1 MRMISRYTR
10 KPVPPDALEIHG
22 LAKNALE
29 HHPLPEPRDDIY
41 PATAATESYEE
52 FLRESEILKESNYP
66 DITAADNGSSW
77 SASQSYTGT
86 STEDSS
92 VFSWGYDEFDK
103 AATRQVQQMFR
114 HIDELLYE
122 QKESVHVEGLQVEC
136 QQWTSSFPH
145 LRILGKQVVIP
156 TDEGFGWYSSS
167 PSSSLGS
174 LDVSPVQE
182 RDSSEFSILGKKI
195 PLWVTPIH
203 KDADISKPPTVCS
216 VESEEGEDGVI
227 VSEGIMEEYL
237 AFDCRDVEE
246 ELHERKMGLSSD
258 RQKLGFPPIS
268 PCYCMKDA
276 VLTYVFDDV
285 WSEVLGSVEELIC
298 RHWEGSVSGNDDEK
312 NVITAET
319 MRMDPGS
326 PFLQFEPLPLV
337 LPRVPQAKMP
347 SITSN
352 LCPQPRC
359 SRKTK
364 KRRKSPQ
371 INVSQGSSGG
381 PQQNLNGLMV
391 IHGMHLQQ
399 RNLPLIDKILDLD
412 DKPLLRPGSSSI
424 LSTRT
429 RPNRTLELSTSSLS
443 YSAHSARRRNPPPRT
458 LHPINT
464 NHSRSGT
471 PRSMDEV
478 IRGTRLP
485 TAHDQL
491 FSPSLM
497 PLSRNN
503 LLPPISTADVV
514 EHLNT
519 VGSQRQTDPRGN
531 SSRAQSAMEDEINHQ
546 QPQERLFLPDHFSR
560 PNTTHA
566 FWPDPQ
572 YRRSCTV
579 IDYANQTRT
588 SRGSAGT
595 GTCNILT
602 EIIIMAV
609 MWGICCFHITSL
621 KLYLQHEQKTPIN
634 KFILYLIYSSDLLL
648 YKVSQIWGLCGFS
661 SCHM

>member
-22 LAKNALE
+22 LVKHALE
-29 HHPLPEPRDDIY
+29 HHPLPEPLDDIY
-41 PATAATESYEE
+41 TATPATESYEE
-52 FLRESEILKESNYP
+52 FLRESETLKESNYP

-122 QKESVHVEGLQVEC
+122 QKESVHVEGLQEEC

-174 LDVSPVQE
+174 VDVSPVQE
-182 RDSSEFSILGKKI
+182 RDYSEFSILGKKI
-195 PLWVTPIH
+195 PLCVTPVH
-203 KDADISKPPTVCS
+203 KDVDFSKPPTVCS

-298 RHWEGSVSGNDDEK
+298 RHWEGSVSDDEK
-312 NVITAET
+312 KVITVET

-352 LCPQPRC
+352 L
-359 SRKTK
+359 
-364 KRRKSPQ
+364 

-381 PQQNLNGLMV
+381 PQQNLNGLMM
-391 IHGMHLQQ
+391 IHGIHLQQ

-412 DKPLLRPGSSSI
+412 DKSLLRPGSSSI

-491 FSPSLM
+491 MSPSLM

-519 VGSQRQTDPRGN
+519 VRSQRQTEARGN

-579 IDYANQTRT
+579 IDYANQPRT

-595 GTCNILT
+595 VG
-602 EIIIMAV
+602 
-609 MWGICCFHITSL
+609 
-621 KLYLQHEQKTPIN
+621 LQLHGSVRAHSRGGSVTRSRQ
-634 KFILYLIYSSDLLL
+634 
-648 YKVSQIWGLCGFS
+648 GL
-661 SCHM
+661 

>member
-22 LAKNALE
+22 LVKHALE
-29 HHPLPEPRDDIY
+29 HHPLPEPLDDIY
-41 PATAATESYEE
+41 TATPATESYEE
-52 FLRESEILKESNYP
+52 FLRESETLKESNYP

-122 QKESVHVEGLQVEC
+122 QKESVHVEGLQEEC

-145 LRILGKQVVIP
+145 LR
-156 TDEGFGWYSSS
+156 
-167 PSSSLGS
+167 
-174 LDVSPVQE
+174 
-182 RDSSEFSILGKKI
+182 FSILGKKI
-195 PLWVTPIH
+195 PLCVTPVH
-203 KDADISKPPTVCS
+203 KDVDFSKPPTVCS

-298 RHWEGSVSGNDDEK
+298 RHWEGSVSDDEK
-312 NVITAET
+312 KVITVET

-352 LCPQPRC
+352 LCPQPRG

-381 PQQNLNGLMV
+381 PQQNLNGLMM
-391 IHGMHLQQ
+391 IHGIHLQQ

-412 DKPLLRPGSSSI
+412 DKSLLRPGSSSI

-491 FSPSLM
+491 MSPSLM

-519 VGSQRQTDPRGN
+519 VRSQRQTEARGN

-579 IDYANQTRT
+579 IDYANQPRT

-595 GTCNILT
+595 VG
-602 EIIIMAV
+602 
-609 MWGICCFHITSL
+609 
-621 KLYLQHEQKTPIN
+621 LQLHGSVRAHSRGGSVTRSRQ
-634 KFILYLIYSSDLLL
+634 
-648 YKVSQIWGLCGFS
+648 GL
-661 SCHM
+661 

>member
-22 LAKNALE
+22 LVKHALE
-29 HHPLPEPRDDIY
+29 HHPLPEPLDDIY
-41 PATAATESYEE
+41 TATPATESYEE
-52 FLRESEILKESNYP
+52 FLRESETLKESNYP

-122 QKESVHVEGLQVEC
+122 QKESVHVEGLQEEC

-145 LRILGKQVVIP
+145 LR
-156 TDEGFGWYSSS
+156 
-167 PSSSLGS
+167 
-174 LDVSPVQE
+174 
-182 RDSSEFSILGKKI
+182 FSILGKKI
-195 PLWVTPIH
+195 PLCVTPVH
-203 KDADISKPPTVCS
+203 KDVDFSKPPTVCS

-237 AFDCRDVEE
+237 AFDCRDVRKLRVSVGNTTYFVQLAQWKQKEE

-298 RHWEGSVSGNDDEK
+298 RHWEGSVSDDEK
-312 NVITAET
+312 KVITVET

-352 LCPQPRC
+352 LCPQPRG

-381 PQQNLNGLMV
+381 PQQNLNGLMM
-391 IHGMHLQQ
+391 IHGIHLQQ

-412 DKPLLRPGSSSI
+412 DKSLLRPGSSSI

-491 FSPSLM
+491 MSPSLM

-519 VGSQRQTDPRGN
+519 VRSQRQTEARGN

-579 IDYANQTRT
+579 IDYANQPRT

-595 GTCNILT
+595 VG
-602 EIIIMAV
+602 
-609 MWGICCFHITSL
+609 
-621 KLYLQHEQKTPIN
+621 LQLHGSVRAHSRGGSVTRSRQ
-634 KFILYLIYSSDLLL
+634 
-648 YKVSQIWGLCGFS
+648 GL
-661 SCHM
+661 

>member
-10 KPVPPDALEIHG
+10 KPVPRDALEIHG
-22 LAKNALE
+22 LAKHALE
-29 HHPLPEPRDDIY
+29 HHPLAEPLDDIY
-41 PATAATESYEE
+41 TATPATESYEE
-52 FLRESEILKESNYP
+52 FLRESETLKESNYP
-66 DITAADNGSSW
+66 DITPADNGSSW

-103 AATRQVQQMFR
+103 AATRQVQEMFR

-122 QKESVHVEGLQVEC
+122 QKESVHVEGLQEEC

-195 PLWVTPIH
+195 PLCVTPVH
-203 KDADISKPPTVCS
+203 KDVDFSKPPTVCS

-227 VSEGIMEEYL
+227 VSEGTTEEYL

-285 WSEVLGSVEELIC
+285 WREVLDSVEELIC
-298 RHWEGSVSGNDDEK
+298 RHWEGSVSDDEK
-312 NVITAET
+312 NVITVET
-319 MRMDPGS
+319 RRMDPGS

-347 SITSN
+347 SVTSN
-352 LCPQPRC
+352 L
-359 SRKTK
+359 
-364 KRRKSPQ
+364 
-371 INVSQGSSGG
+371 INVSQGSSGS

-391 IHGMHLQQ
+391 IHGIHLQQ
-399 RNLPLIDKILDLD
+399 RNLPLIEKILDLD

-429 RPNRTLELSTSSLS
+429 RLNRTLELSTSSLS

-491 FSPSLM
+491 LSPSLM

-503 LLPPISTADVV
+503 LLPPISTADVM

-519 VGSQRQTDPRGN
+519 VRSQRQTKARGN

-572 YRRSCTV
+572 YHRSCTV
-579 IDYANQTRT
+579 IDYANQPWT

-595 GTCNILT
+595 ASVPIDWKIAN
-602 EIIIMAV
+602 V
-609 MWGICCFHITSL
+609 
-621 KLYLQHEQKTPIN
+621 TPIFKKGSRGDPGN
-634 KFILYLIYSSDLLL
+634 Y
-648 YKVSQIWGLCGFS
+648 
-661 SCHM
+661 

>member
-22 LAKNALE
+22 LAKHALE
-29 HHPLPEPRDDIY
+29 HHPLPEPLDDIY
-41 PATAATESYEE
+41 TATPATESYEE
-52 FLRESEILKESNYP
+52 FLRESETLKESNYP

-122 QKESVHVEGLQVEC
+122 QKESVHVEGLQEEC

-195 PLWVTPIH
+195 PLCVTPVH
-203 KDADISKPPTVCS
+203 KDVDFSKPPTVFS

-298 RHWEGSVSGNDDEK
+298 RHWEGSVSDDEK
-312 NVITAET
+312 NVITVET

-326 PFLQFEPLPLV
+326 PFLQFEPLPLM

-347 SITSN
+347 SIISN
-352 LCPQPRC
+352 L
-359 SRKTK
+359 
-364 KRRKSPQ
+364 

-391 IHGMHLQQ
+391 IHGIHLQQ

-491 FSPSLM
+491 LSPSLM

-519 VGSQRQTDPRGN
+519 VRSQRQTEARGN

-579 IDYANQTRT
+579 IDYANQPRT

-602 EIIIMAV
+602 EIKWV
-609 MWGICCFHITSL
+609 
-621 KLYLQHEQKTPIN
+621 
-634 KFILYLIYSSDLLL
+634 
-648 YKVSQIWGLCGFS
+648 
-661 SCHM
+661 